1 MLRSDYV
8 DRIIEIMKEDDG
20 QLEYITRLDLNNYL
34 ETIIRYERQDAYN
47 EGVEDTKTQYNY

>member
-1 MLRSDYV
+1 MLRSDYA

-20 QLEYITRLDLNNYL
+20 QLEYIIRLDLNNYL